1 MPLSLIVS
9 VMDGNLKL
17 SEMERRLLGEG
28 IATAEHLP
36 AGKLRETGVKSSPY
50 SLWVPSKEGKG
61 NRLSK
66 EASGA
71 LFGRSRESLCWLAVL
86 ALSHTAGAL

>member
-1 MPLSLIVS
+1 MPLSLILS

-17 SEMERRLLGEG
+17 SEMERRLLEEG

-50 SLWVPSKEGKG
+50 SV
-61 NRLSK
+61 
-66 EASGA
+66 
-71 LFGRSRESLCWLAVL
+71 
-86 ALSHTAGAL
+86 